1 MMKKTMAAMLLAMMQ
16 SAFAVSLMDGK
27 YVNFEEYVIEKKI
40 KPVRAYLSKGPNE
53 ETIIINADNANFED
67 YNCGYGLMRDY
78 ETTCVN
84 GGDGGNWARRYF
96 TNKHLEDAFKAARNL
111 KGIGVYLPPGVWNF
125 ADQIVIPH
133 GMTLKGSYNRPHN
146 VTQSDLHATAYGS
159 HAEVNWD
166 YTDGTNIACYHG
178 YGRKPANFI
187 DPRKGSDTDACIA
200 MKGTATL
207 DGVNVFYPIQV
218 VPRLD
223 EQENPEPFRP
233 VPYPWTISC
242 QTGEGFPVQN
252 YPSEPGRYLESADF
266 LSRCS
271 VMNTTL
277 VNSYAGIDL
286 SNGQDHYIKGVNMAA
301 FRRGI
306 RLDNIVSQGAIE
318 DVNIHDQFSWSF
330 YNLMDISAGSND
342 RKMIDSI
349 EAFTLDHLIGMD
361 FRRVDWGWINNV
373 FIFKANRG
381 FYFRRGYNGDKE
393 FRSAP
398 SVDIQN
404 SGCDLCRDAV
414 YVYELNPGI
423 AVSFSNCNLLGRI
436 QSRSDNYGQV
446 RIVNSH
452 LSFDAGEYGGT
463 QELNGKRIYD
473 RNHIEVAKNTTLQIT
488 NSEIFN
494 FVGDPDLEAGEPDN
508 KLWTGS
514 TFNVRG
520 KLLVDNTGLTWLHTE
535 RYNLHKK
542 KIGGVSVDT
551 VLHFRQH
558 SNAIILTNNLL
569 LRGGPKWDK
578 YPKNP
583 DENINLRSASQG
595 QDGKALYVSQTNT
608 IREPLETKDF
618 FPSVKTA
625 ADLAKVDED
634 ESTYEEEE
642 EEDE

>member
-16 SAFAVSLMDGK
+16 SAFAVQLMDGK

-53 ETIIINADNANFED
+53 KTIIINADDANFED

-96 TNKHLEDAFKAARNL
+96 TNKHLEAAFKAARNL

-218 VPRLD
+218 VPGLD
-223 EQENPEPFRP
+223 EKGNPTPFHP

-381 FYFRRGYNGDKE
+381 FYFRRGFNGDSQL
-393 FRSAP
+393 RAAP

-436 QSRSDNYGQV
+436 QSRTDNHGQV

-452 LSFDAGEYGGT
+452 LSFDAGEYGATTAGDK
-463 QELNGKRIYD
+463 NIYS
-473 RNHIEVAKNTTLQIT
+473 RNHIEVAKNTTLQIA
-488 NSEIFN
+488 NSDIIN
-494 FVGDPDLEAGEPDN
+494 FIEDANGR
-508 KLWTGS
+508 WTGS

-535 RYNLHKK
+535 RYNLHNK
-542 KIGGVSVDT
+542 KIGGVPVDT

-558 SNAIILTNNLL
+558 QNAIILTNNLL
-569 LRGGPKWDK
+569 LRGDAKKRGLPIRL
-578 YPKNP
+578 
-583 DENINLRSASQG
+583 ELRSG
-595 QDGKALYVSQTNT
+595 RQDNDGEAQHVSQTNT
-608 IREPLETKDF
+608 YYEPLLEISEY

-625 ADLAKVDED
+625 DELAKVDED